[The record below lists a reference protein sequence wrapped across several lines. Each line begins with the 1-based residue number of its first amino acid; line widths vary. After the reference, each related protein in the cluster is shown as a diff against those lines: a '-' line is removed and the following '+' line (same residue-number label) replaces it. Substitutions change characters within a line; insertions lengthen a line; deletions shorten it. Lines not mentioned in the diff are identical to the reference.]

1 MSKRQRI
8 LMWLNIFLL
17 VINAS
22 AFITFLMMNKTGG
35 QEHDERF
42 SSDKFLK
49 TELGL
54 SDEQYR
60 KVSIMNSNVFRS
72 YQAFLDYECELNF
85 RLIEE
90 LSSESPS
97 DSVMKSLA
105 EKIGVME
112 SNMKKQTIKHF
123 ENVKSICTDS
133 QQVLLN
139 QLLKDMFE
147 AGNQCKYCNKVNCS
161 RRDQLQGKK

>member
-1 MSKRQRI
+1 MVI
-8 LMWLNIFLL
+8 NISVFVTFLL
-17 VINAS
+17 
-22 AFITFLMMNKTGG
+22 MNHTSRT
-35 QEHDERF
+35 ERDERF

-49 TELGL
+49 AELGL

-60 KVSIMNSNVFRS
+60 KISALNSNVFRS
-72 YQAFLDYECELNF
+72 YQAFLDYKCELNF

-97 DSVMKSLA
+97 DSLMDSLA
-105 EKIGVME
+105 KRIGEME
-112 SNMKKQTIKHF
+112 ANMKKQTIKHF
-123 ENVKSICTDS
+123 ANIKSICTRD
-133 QQVLLN
+133 QKLLLD

-161 RRDQLQGKK
+161 RRDQLGKKK

>member
-1 MSKRQRI
+1 MSKKQRI
-8 LMWLNIFLL
+8 LMWLNVFLL

-22 AFITFLMMNKTGG
+22 AFITILLMNRTTS

-54 SDEQYR
+54 SDEQYQ
-60 KVSIMNSNVFRS
+60 KVSTMNSNVFRS

-85 RLIEE
+85 KIIEE

-97 DSVMKSLA
+97 DSVMESLA
-105 EKIGVME
+105 LKIGVME
-112 SNMKKQTIKHF
+112 GNMKKQTIKHF
-123 ENVKSICTDS
+123 ENVKSICNDN
-133 QQVLLN
+133 QKVLLD
-139 QLLKDMFE
+139 QLLKNMFE
-147 AGNQCKYCNKVNCS
+147 AGNQCKYCNKVDCS
-161 RRDQLQGKK
+161 RRDQLNGKK

>member
-1 MSKRQRI
+1 MSKKQRI

-17 VINAS
+17 AINAS
-22 AFITFLMMNKTGG
+22 AFTTILLMNKTSS

-49 TELGL
+49 AELGL
-54 SDEQYR
+54 SDDQYR
-60 KVSIMNSNVFRS
+60 KVSVMNSTIFRS

-85 RLIEE
+85 KLIAE

-97 DSVMKSLA
+97 DSIMKSLA
-105 EKIGVME
+105 EKIGVMKG
-112 SNMKKQTIKHF
+112 NMKKQTIKHF

-133 QQVLLN
+133 QKVLLD
-139 QLLKDMFE
+139 QLLKEMFE
-147 AGNQCKYCNKVNCS
+147 AGNQCKYCNKVDCS
-161 RRDQLQGKK
+161 RRDQLHGKK